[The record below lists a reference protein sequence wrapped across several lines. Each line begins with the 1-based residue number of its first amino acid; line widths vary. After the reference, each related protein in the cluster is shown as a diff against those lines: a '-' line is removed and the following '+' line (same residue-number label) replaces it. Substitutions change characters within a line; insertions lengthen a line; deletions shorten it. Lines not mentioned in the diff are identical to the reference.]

1 MIKTLNVYIVMG
13 WHVITKFC
21 HVDQGQS
28 RLRKAI
34 EFFLKDKSRDEESF
48 VTANS
53 CSKVQRLILDF
64 SKAELENN
72 DSC

>member
-1 MIKTLNVYIVMG
+1 M
-13 WHVITKFC
+13 ITKFC
-21 HVDQGQS
+21 HVDQKQS